1 MPVMTESNTT
11 PAPGYDM
18 SDGPRRLVLAD
29 LVGRLTVG
37 LTGGASGYEAA
48 AEHAEGALRH
58 ALREIA
64 RSKRAQAADLAP
76 LARAL
81 GVSAPFLPA
90 PLPPWT
96 PPSWGVILGE
106 AFQAERILVGVA
118 RELAGLTADPVVSAL
133 ATRLTAGVARDR
145 EEVLKLYLRYS

>member
-1 MPVMTESNTT
+1 MPVMTDSNST
-11 PAPGYDM
+11 PAVGYDI

-29 LVGRLTVG
+29 LVARLTVG

-48 AEHAEGALRH
+48 AEQAEGALRH
-58 ALREIA
+58 ALQEIA
-64 RSKRAQAADLAP
+64 RSKHAQAADLAP

-81 GVSAPFLPA
+81 GVSAPPLPA
-90 PLPPWT
+90 PHPPGT

-106 AFQAERILVGVA
+106 AFQAERILAGVA
-118 RELAGLTADPVVSAL
+118 RELAGLTADPAVRAL